1 MMNIENANIYNV
13 QRLARDFTSKMT
25 NRQRGKVVQ
34 AGGISV
40 GEPSIDFIRAALA
53 AQGINQAAVDKAQQ
67 LMASGQLDTPENI
80 QQAADN
86 IVEFGI

>member
-1 MMNIENANIYNV
+1 MNVENANIYNV

-25 NRQRGKVVQ
+25 NTQRGRVVQ

-40 GEPSIDFIRAALA
+40 GEPNIDFIKAALS

-67 LMASGQLDTPENI
+67 LIATGQLDTPENI

-86 IVEFGI
+86 IVELGI

>member
-1 MMNIENANIYNV
+1 MNIENANIYNV

-25 NRQRGKVVQ
+25 NKQRGKVVQ

-40 GEPSIDFIRAALA
+40 GQPNVEFIRAALS
-53 AQGINQAAVDKAQQ
+53 AQGVNQAAVEKAQQ
-67 LMASGQLDTPENI
+67 LMAAGQLDTPENI

>member
-1 MMNIENANIYNV
+1 MNVENANIYNV

-25 NRQRGKVVQ
+25 NTQRGKVVQ

-40 GEPSIDFIRAALA
+40 GEPNIDFIRAALS

-67 LMASGQLDTPENI
+67 LIATGQLDTPENI

-86 IVEFGI
+86 IVELGI

>member
-1 MMNIENANIYNV
+1 MNIENANVYNV

-25 NRQRGKVVQ
+25 NKQRGKVVQ

-40 GEPSIDFIRAALA
+40 GEPNIDFIKAALS
-53 AQGINQAAVDKAQQ
+53 AQGINQTAIDKAQQ

-80 QQAADN
+80 QQAAEN
-86 IVEFGI
+86 IVELGI

>member
-1 MMNIENANIYNV
+1 MNIENANIYNA
-13 QRLARDFTSKMT
+13 QRIARDFTSKMS
-25 NRQRGKVVQ
+25 NKQRGKVVQ

-40 GEPSIDFIRAALA
+40 GEPNVEFIRAALS
-53 AQGINQAAVDKAQQ
+53 AQGINQTAVDKAQQ
-67 LMASGQLDTPENI
+67 LMATGQLDTPENI

>member
-1 MMNIENANIYNV
+1 MNIENASIYSA
-13 QRLARDFTSKMT
+13 QKLARDFTTRMT
-25 NRQRGKVVQ
+25 NSQRGKVVQ

-67 LMASGQLDTPENI
+67 LIASGQLETPENI

>member
-1 MMNIENANIYNV
+1 MNIDNANIYNV

-40 GEPSIDFIRAALA
+40 GEPNIEFIRAALS
-53 AQGINQAAVDKAQQ
+53 AQGINQTAIDKAQQ
-67 LMASGQLDTPENI
+67 LIASGQLDTPENI
-80 QQAADN
+80 HQAAEN
-86 IVEFGI
+86 IVELGI

>member
-1 MMNIENANIYNV
+1 MNIENANIYNA

-25 NRQRGKVVQ
+25 NKQRGKVVQ

-40 GEPSIDFIRAALA
+40 GEPSIEFIRAAFS
-53 AQGINQAAVDKAQQ
+53 AQGVNQAAVDKAQQ
-67 LMASGQLDTPENI
+67 LMSTGQLDTSENI